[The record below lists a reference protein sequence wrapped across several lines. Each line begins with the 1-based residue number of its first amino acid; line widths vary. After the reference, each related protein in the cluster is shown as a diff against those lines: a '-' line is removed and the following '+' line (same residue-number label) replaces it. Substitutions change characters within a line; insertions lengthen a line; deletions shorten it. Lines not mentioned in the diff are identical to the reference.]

1 MDNLDAVIEGQ
12 VADGQPGQG
21 DAGAAIGGDPSS
33 FIGGDV
39 QADPAAEGSTVPAP
53 ESGDAGQAEPSVPL
67 SAFKKLESKYKALKG
82 VPSRDEF
89 LDDMQLAH
97 ALTGT
102 VPGAAAPPPPAIASP
117 ERPPATPLA
126 PPAAA
131 APPYD
136 IGKVDPE
143 TPINAGEVRQIV
155 DHYVQQALAGVEQSV
170 SGRYAEYE
178 QTIGDLN
185 RQVTDLSGAAEFG
198 SDWAMI
204 KQMASEVLSTNPA
217 LARHIQA
224 NPIVER
230 PVDAIALLAAR
241 HPKYRAQL
249 KDAGATAVVDNIKKN
264 LDAVPTTMS
273 VQTPSVVKGF
283 DRYKE
288 QLRKGAS
295 SQEVMRTL
303 DDVLERGE

>member
-1 MDNLDAVIEGQ
+1 MRI
-12 VADGQPGQG
+12 
-21 DAGAAIGGDPSS
+21 
-33 FIGGDV
+33 
-39 QADPAAEGSTVPAP
+39 DPAAEGSTVPAP

-82 VPSRDEF
+82 VPSREEF

-102 VPGAAAPPPPAIASP
+102 VPGAAAPPPPAVSP

-131 APPYD
+131 AHPYD
-136 IGKVDPE
+136 FGNVDPE

-198 SDWAMI
+198 SDWTMI
-204 KQMASEVLSTNPA
+204 KQMASEVLTANPA

-241 HPKYRAQL
+241 HPKYREQL

-283 DRYKE
+283 DLYKD

-295 SQEVMRTL
+295 SLEVMRTL
-303 DDVLERGE
+303 DDVLERGG

>member
-1 MDNLDAVIEGQ
+1 MDNLDAVIERQ
-12 VADGQPGQG
+12 VADGQPDQG
-21 DAGAAIGGDPSS
+21 DAGAVVGDPSNLV
-33 FIGGDV
+33 GGDV
-39 QADPAAEGSTVPAP
+39 RIDPAAEGSTVPAP

-82 VPSRDEF
+82 VPSREEF

-102 VPGAAAPPPPAIASP
+102 VPGAAAPPPPAVSP

-131 APPYD
+131 AHPYD
-136 IGKVDPE
+136 FGNVDPE
-143 TPINAGEVRQIV
+143 APINAGEVRQIV

-198 SDWAMI
+198 SDWTMI
-204 KQMASEVLSTNPA
+204 KQMASEVLTANPA

-241 HPKYRAQL
+241 HPKYREQL

-283 DRYKE
+283 DLYKD

-295 SQEVMRTL
+295 SLEVMRTL
-303 DDVLERGE
+303 DDVLERGG